1 MKTGKRN
8 SRSALNEDRRL
19 TEEVI
24 ALLLDINE
32 AKLQL
37 GQMAQGS
44 PDAER
49 QVDIINIALV
59 KLRAI
64 YGDLW
69 QELTEGL
76 EE

>member
-19 TEEVI
+19 TEDVI

-49 QVDIINIALV
+49 QVDIINVALV

>member
-37 GQMAQGS
+37 EKMAQGS

-49 QVDIINIALV
+49 QVDIINVALV

-69 QELTEGL
+69 QELTGEM